1 MILYK
6 YLFTQFADKDT
17 QEREELRK
25 ERHRDRAR
33 DRNIAR
39 AAPDKRYLIVVYL
52 VKLLLHKP

>member
-1 MILYK
+1 MITTT
-6 YLFTQFADKDT
+6 FPQFVDKDV

-39 AAPDKRYLIVVYL
+39 AAPDKR
-52 VKLLLHKP
+52 